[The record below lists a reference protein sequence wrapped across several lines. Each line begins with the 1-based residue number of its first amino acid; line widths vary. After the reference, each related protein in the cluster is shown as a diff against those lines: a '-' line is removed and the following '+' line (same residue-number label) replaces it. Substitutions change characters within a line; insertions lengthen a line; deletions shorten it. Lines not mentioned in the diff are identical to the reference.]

1 MTVTR
6 RPPQPVADERWRRA
20 RAMLAD
26 LRGYWRGAD
35 TLRLLAAQQMS
46 AGDEQIGQRAGD
58 QQAMRVLLQPA
69 IAHLGKAEHPL
80 DDPDRVLDFGP
91 HVRLGAVFHP
101 LGPPPRAP
109 YNFEIGMVAGPT
121 VVNPDAVGIIIQ
133 IPSLTN
139 LDENSNELM
148 GNTVAYS
155 FWCQRSDMTDFAQIG
170 GDTLNAKFTYA
181 YQKAYVCSFVG

>member
-1 MTVTR
+1 
-6 RPPQPVADERWRRA
+6 
-20 RAMLAD
+20 
-26 LRGYWRGAD
+26 
-35 TLRLLAAQQMS
+35 
-46 AGDEQIGQRAGD
+46 
-58 QQAMRVLLQPA
+58 
-69 IAHLGKAEHPL
+69 
-80 DDPDRVLDFGP
+80 
-91 HVRLGAVFHP
+91 
-101 LGPPPRAP
+101 
-109 YNFEIGMVAGPT
+109 MVAGPM

-181 YQKAYVCSFVG
+181 YQKAYVCSFVGQSPWVIQVRRDSVDFTQDNETGDTYVYSYSAIYDRQLQYLNTAVMAIPSTPRNSGKAYL